1 MTMPADPSVFNK
13 APRTVTPTQLGQQ
26 GTAPTPAPTPTPA
39 PVTPAPTNLGSASPP
54 PPAPPPPAPSAPNP
68 VTPGQIAGQGPPAIN
83 PTAVTPK
90 PFDPNDPSTYTV
102 RHNADGSTD
111 YIDLNGVIQQ
121 HGNPPTGAP
130 GSNGGG
136 TAGGT
141 AGNNPSNLAYGLFD
155 LSGNTNPT
163 PPRQPGPPTPE
174 EQADVDAY
182 KKEIADAEN
191 AYFAANSRYPDAA
204 GIQGIIS
211 TAAAHH
217 PQAIAYANSN
227 NFDPGS
233 VSGAN
238 NQNLINRISTQT
250 PGDIARISEGGA
262 LGQNALNAAA
272 DQATNTGNAINNTAT
287 TQANS
292 ALARGDAGLAT
303 AKSTGLGAVALGE
316 AAAQPL
322 YGVGALDLAN
332 GSDARNTAA
341 SYAAATG
348 VSLDEATQAI
358 QRLQALSNSG
368 DVASTQ
374 KLASFMGNN
383 GTANQLG
390 EFNPTATRTAGF
402 TGSAGDAT
410 TLEGVNTNAAAT
422 GQLGAFNA
430 PTATAPQLS
439 DLNTTLNSTNRA
451 ANFNAAPGEATTLAR
466 TLNTNADETAALGR
480 FTGTNGTADALAGVN
495 TGKSATGNLL
505 GFQGNGGTATDLRNV
520 NTAVPGTGALDT
532 YTGAIGTAGGIGADQ
547 LQRLDRIASGA
558 DIGPSAAEELL
569 KKGADQNMSQAIAL
583 ARSGRGAGASAA
595 GLRQAQ
601 FQNAA
606 TEQGLSTDMA
616 ALRAQEAATARGQN
630 LTAAQAAAGTATTLG
645 GQKLQGLTTV
655 QQGQQQAVQDKI
667 GALVSAGGMT
677 QKQADQVLSAL
688 TSAQQGQGQSIDQTI
703 QALVASG
710 QMTQAQSAQVLDAMK
725 ATQQGQAQA
734 IAQKS
739 ANTIAAG
746 QQEQTAS
753 QQQLDAL
760 KVAQA
765 GEMSSVTNKLN
776 ALVASGQMT
785 QAAASQQLDALKA
798 KQQGELTS
806 ISQTSTNVAT
816 AGQQRQVQAQQQL
829 SALQSQQQADLSAS
843 SQRLQALVS
852 AGQMTQE
859 QANQQLTAIKSAQD
873 GQLAMQNVRVT
884 AANAAAGAANT
895 SGGVQADLA
904 KSFATIG
911 LNYDVNSG
919 NVYNNGGQLIMSAE
933 QVNSNLVQSGLSN
946 QAAQGANAANIT
958 SQGVQALTN
967 LTNTSVDAQKA
978 AATLGF
984 QTSAAIA
991 SLSQAELSQLQGII
1005 QNQDALALQKYALDK
1020 NIALQVD
1027 AQNAQ
1032 QTGAIFSALGTI
1044 VAGAALLSDVRAKTD
1059 IAPAGAGDWLQ
1070 LNGMN
1075 LPSAGTPSDIGMVGG
1090 NMLPQLN
1097 QVPSAAP
1104 AAGMSDA
1111 NKLAFMGLAGQFG
1124 GSLGRAI
1131 GSDEKGKKDKHS
1143 ETFDDFLA
1151 NRKTD
1156 TDFRAAKGYTYKYK
1170 DPKMAGAAPGT
1181 QYGPMAQSL
1190 QHTAARDAVF
1200 MGPDKLLK
1208 VDPTRVVMPLMAAAG
1223 EQQRR
1228 LDRDEDVIAEL
1239 VKMMREFKGAA

>member
-39 PVTPAPTNLGSASPP
+39 PVTPAPTSVPTTTSTTPPPNGGYPSTPIVVDPATGQTTNGPTTIVGSAPDLDP
-54 PPAPPPPAPSAPNP
+54 
-68 VTPGQIAGQGPPAIN
+68 TTGQPRTTVAGQNG
-83 PTAVTPK
+83 VTIY
-90 PFDPNDPSTYTV
+90 N
-102 RHNADGSTD
+102 NADGSSVGVD
-111 YIDLNGVIQQ
+111 PSGKIVWRRNANGELV
-121 HGNPPTGAP
+121 GVPVVGAP
-130 GSNGGG
+130 DPSTSAATASPATTTTPWPAGGPNPADNSGQPGGVSSTVNGITFSDGLYRTSDGATYVTLDQANSHQQGLDVAGSQTFGL
-136 TAGGT
+136 TAGLANIANSP
-141 AGNNPSNLAYGLFD
+141 AGNNQINDNNLVRRVQNQTSSD
-155 LSGNTNPT
+155 
-163 PPRQPGPPTPE
+163 
-174 EQADVDAY
+174 
-182 KKEIADAEN
+182 I
-191 AYFAANSRYPDAA
+191 A
-204 GIQGIIS
+204 GIS
-211 TAAAHH
+211 A
-217 PQAIAYANSN
+217 
-227 NFDPGS
+227 
-233 VSGAN
+233 
-238 NQNLINRISTQT
+238 
-250 PGDIARISEGGA
+250 GGA

-272 DQATNTGNAINNTAT
+272 DQATATGNAINNTAT
-287 TQANS
+287 TQANN

-374 KLASFMGNN
+374 KLASFTGNN

-451 ANFNAAPGEATTLAR
+451 ANFNAAPGESTTLAR

-480 FTGTNGTADALAGVN
+480 FQGTNGTADALAGVN

-505 GFQGNGGTATDLRNV
+505 GFGGNAGTATDLRNV
-520 NTAVPGTGALDT
+520 NTAVPGTGALNT
-532 YTGAIGTAGGIGADQ
+532 YTGAIGTAGGIGSDQ
-547 LQRLDRIASGA
+547 LERLDRIASGA
-558 DIGPSAAEELL
+558 DIGPNAAEELL

-645 GQKLQGLTTV
+645 GQKLQGTTSV
-655 QQGQQQAVQDKI
+655 AQLQQQAVQDKI

-725 ATQQGQAQA
+725 ATQQGQEQA

-739 ANTIAAG
+739 ANTVAAG

-765 GEMSSVTNKLN
+765 GELSSVTNKLN

-829 SALQSQQQADLSAS
+829 SALQSQQQADLSSS

-859 QANQQLTAIKSAQD
+859 QANQQLTAIKAAQD

-946 QAAQGANAANIT
+946 QAVQGANAANIT

-978 AATLGF
+978 SATLGF

-991 SLSQAELSQLQGII
+991 SLSQAELSQLQGIV
-1005 QNQDALALQKYALDK
+1005 QSHDGMALQEWAASK

-1027 AQNAQ
+1027 QNNAQ
-1032 QTGAIFSALGTI
+1032 QTGAIFQALGTI
-1044 VAGAALLSDVRAKTD
+1044 VAGAALLSDVRSKTD
-1059 IAPAGAGDWLQ
+1059 IAPAGAHEWL
-1070 LNGMN
+1070 NADTPVAM
-1075 LPSAGTPSDIGMVGG
+1075 SSGTP
-1090 NMLPQLN
+1090 LN
-1097 QVPSAAP
+1097 PVPSAPPTAAMSP
-1104 AAGMSDA
+1104 AKIQA
-1111 NKLAFMGLAGQFG
+1111 LL
-1124 GSLGRAI
+1124 SLSGTLGNSFGRAI

-1181 QYGPMAQSL
+1181 QYGPMAQDL
-1190 QHTAARDAVF
+1190 TKTAAKDAVF

-1239 VKMMREFKGAA
+1239 VKLMREFKGAA